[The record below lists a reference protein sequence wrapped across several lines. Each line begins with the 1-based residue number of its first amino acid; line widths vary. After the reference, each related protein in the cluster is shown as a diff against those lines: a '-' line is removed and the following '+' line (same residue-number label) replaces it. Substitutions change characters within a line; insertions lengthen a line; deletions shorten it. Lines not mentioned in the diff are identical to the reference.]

1 MMVLMQ
7 MDVKMRMKKLNTLEM
22 DLSAKVLTID
32 IGVIIWTTIAKKDA
46 TIVVK
51 KIVVIAAIGETHIQY
66 VI

>member
-1 MMVLMQ
+1 MQ
-7 MDVKMRMKKLNTLEM
+7 MDVKMKMKKLNTLEM

-46 TIVVK
+46 IIAVK
-51 KIVVIAAIGETHIQY
+51 KIVVIAAIGEMHIQY